1 MYTIQYW
8 PGLSNN
14 LLLLLHLCDNKVKLF
29 SVSSLTTINVTHI
42 HLDNNCINKIHHKVR
57 IIEKKL
63 SYYQNAFTVYTSIS
77 SICTVK
83 TNVV

>member
-57 IIEKKL
+57 IIEKNIFSKKQFQL
-63 SYYQNAFTVYTSIS
+63 VSKRIYSLYKY
-77 SICTVK
+77 
-83 TNVV
+83 